1 MIVGIQ
7 YYALLAA
14 TAVIYWIIPK
24 QIIRNYFLSAVSLLF
39 IYYFDKSSALV
50 VIILTAYSYLFAYL
64 IEKYNGRSVFHRTG
78 VIGLVLILAAFKYL
92 GFFGGIIAHMNKFIS
107 ALPVFKIEFLLL
119 PLGISYIVFKHISY
133 LTDIYWK
140 INVKGKLIDFV
151 LYSSLF
157 TIYVAGPIER
167 FSRFKVEAEREN
179 KFSFSFLEEAFTRI
193 VYGLFK
199 KFVIAD
205 WLGFLIAP
213 VWANPGDYSIW
224 IRGAALLGYSVQIY
238 MDFSAYSDIAIGASR
253 VYGFKIMENFDYPYF
268 KPNISQFWRSWHISL
283 SDWIRDYLFFPLSA
297 MFGNKAWQI
306 FFVPM
311 IAMGICGLWHG
322 PALHFLLWGLCHGFG
337 LFAYQVWVRIKR
349 KQPALARLSKTKW
362 FNAASIVFT
371 FLYVTMC
378 WIFFK

>member
-1 MIVGIQ
+1 LIVGIQ

-14 TAVIYWIIPK
+14 SAVIYWIIPK

-50 VIILTAYSYLFAYL
+50 VIILTAYSYFFAYL
-64 IEKYNGRSVFHRTG
+64 IEKYNGRPTFHRIGIT
-78 VIGLVLILAAFKYL
+78 GLVLILVAFKYL
-92 GFFGGIIAHMNKFIS
+92 GFFGGIISHMNKFIS

-140 INVKGKLIDFV
+140 INGRGKLVDFV

-157 TIYVAGPIER
+157 TIYVAGPIEK

-179 KFSFSFLEEAFTRI
+179 KFSFSFLEESFTRI

-199 KFVIAD
+199 KFVVAD

-238 MDFSAYSDIAIGASR
+238 MDFSAYSDIAIGSSR
-253 VYGFKIMENFDYPYF
+253 IYGFKIMENFDYPYF
-268 KPNISQFWRSWHISL
+268 KANISQFWRSWHISL

-297 MFGNKAWQI
+297 IFRNNVWQL
-306 FFVPM
+306 FFVPL

-322 PALHFLLWGLCHGFG
+322 PALHFLLWGLCHGFA
-337 LFAYQVWVRIKR
+337 LFVYQVWVRTKR